1 MLKNVNDGYVYNSNF
16 RLSVVELNRTEI
28 ATEED
33 KISGLV
39 DWVKLFKSTTWE
51 EIKMLAEKNEF
62 IASASDSVVKYTED
76 EMVRKRIQDREDFF
90 IIQNRVQRE
99 LEEKTQQLAEKDQ
112 QIEKKDQQIL
122 EYQKRVAELEELLN
136 K

>member
-1 MLKNVNDGYVYNSNF
+1 
-16 RLSVVELNRTEI
+16 
-28 ATEED
+28 
-33 KISGLV
+33 
-39 DWVKLFKSTTWE
+39 
-51 EIKMLAEKNEF
+51 MLAEKNEF

-99 LEEKTQQLAEKDQ
+99 LEEKTQQLAENAQQLAEKDQQLEKNAKQLEEKDQ
-112 QIEKKDQQIL
+112 QIS
-122 EYQKRVAELEELLN
+122 EYQKRVAELEALLN